1 MQKGALMSSEIIVN
15 AGIEETRVALLENG
29 LVTEIYID
37 RTKDRGI
44 AGNIYKGR
52 VMKVLPGMQAAFV
65 DIGLDKSAFL
75 YVGDVF
81 DSSSEYVP
89 MMDDEGIELE
99 VEPRRRRQRDAS
111 IDELLQEGQDIVVQ
125 VAKEPIST
133 KGARVT
139 TYISLPGRY
148 LVMMPGVNH
157 IGVSRRI
164 ENVEERRRLR
174 EIVGKVRKPNT
185 GYIVRTASDG
195 KTEDDIVADMEFL
208 SRLWES
214 IQQKREKG
222 AAPALLHNE
231 LDLVFR
237 VIRDVFTEEV
247 DKMVIDSDEEYRRVK
262 EFVDSYIP
270 QLGRR
275 IKLYDED
282 EPIFEHYGVEIEISR
297 ALGRKV
303 WLKSGGY
310 IILDQTEAL
319 TTIDVNTGRYV
330 GKRTLE
336 DTILKTNLE
345 AVREIAYQLRL
356 RNVGGIIILD
366 FIDMENESNRR
377 KVYNALQEALARDKA
392 KTTISH
398 ISPLG
403 LIEMT
408 RKRVRESL
416 GRTLCEPCPYCEGR
430 GYVKSSRT
438 ICYEVFRGLR
448 KAFAGSEEKKALV
461 TVNSSVADM
470 LYDEERQGVEELE
483 KEFGKKVVIKA
494 DPNLH
499 QEQYEVVMV

>member
-1 MQKGALMSSEIIVN
+1 MPSKIIVN
-15 AGIEETRVALLENG
+15 AGREETRVAVLDNS

-37 RTKDRGI
+37 RKKDRGI
-44 AGNIYKGR
+44 AGNVYKGR

-65 DIGLDKSAFL
+65 DIGLEKSAFL

-81 DSSSEYVP
+81 DSASEYAP
-89 MMDDEGIELE
+89 MMDDEGLELE
-99 VEPRRRRQRDAS
+99 VETKRKRPQAGS
-111 IDELLQEGQDIVVQ
+111 IEDLLQEGQEIIVQ
-125 VAKEPIST
+125 VSKEPIST

-139 TYISLPGRY
+139 TYVSLPGRY
-148 LVMMPGVNH
+148 LVMMAGVNH

-164 ENVEERRRLR
+164 EHGEERSRLR
-174 EIVGKVRKPNT
+174 GLVGNFRKPNT
-185 GYIVRTASDG
+185 GYIIRTASEG
-195 KTEDDIVADMEFL
+195 KSDEDFRSDIDFL
-208 SRLWES
+208 DRLWNTL
-214 IQQKREKG
+214 QKKKERM

-237 VIRDVFTEEV
+237 IIRDAFTNDV
-247 DKMVIDSDEEYRRVK
+247 DKMVIDSPEEHQRAK

-270 QLGRR
+270 GLSKRV
-275 IKLYDED
+275 KLYGHD
-282 EPIFEHYGVEIEISR
+282 EPIFDYFGVEIEISR
-297 ALGRKV
+297 ALGRRV

-310 IILDQTEAL
+310 IIIDQTEAL

-330 GKRTLE
+330 GSRSLE

-345 AVREIAYQLRL
+345 AVREIGYQLRL
-356 RNVGGIIILD
+356 RNIGGIIILD
-366 FIDMENESNRR
+366 FIDMEREDNRR
-377 KVYNALQEALARDKA
+377 KVYSALQEALSHDKA

-398 ISPLG
+398 ISPIG

-416 GRTLCEPCPYCEGR
+416 GRTLCEPCPYCDGR

-438 ICYEVFRGLR
+438 VCYEVLR
-448 KAFAGSEEKKALV
+448 ELRRAFTGADEKKALV
-461 TVNSSVADM
+461 TVNSVVADM
-470 LYDEERQGVEELE
+470 LYDEERQGVEVLE
-483 KEFGKKVVIKA
+483 KDFEKKIVIKA

>member
-1 MQKGALMSSEIIVN
+1 MPSQIIVN
-15 AGIEETRVALLENG
+15 AGREETRVALLENG

-37 RTKDRGI
+37 RKKDRGI
-44 AGNIYKGR
+44 AGNVYKGR

-65 DIGLDKSAFL
+65 DIGIEKSAFL
-75 YVGDVF
+75 YVGDIF
-81 DSSSEYVP
+81 DSASEYTP
-89 MMDDEGIELE
+89 MMDDDSLELE
-99 VEPRRRRQRDAS
+99 VEPKRRRQHPGS
-111 IDELLQEGQDIVVQ
+111 IEDLIQEGQEVMVQ

-139 TYISLPGRY
+139 TYISIPGRY

-164 ENVEERRRLR
+164 ENGEERKRLR
-174 EIVGKVRKPNT
+174 EIVGRLRKPNT
-185 GYIVRTASDG
+185 GYIIRTASAG
-195 KTEDDIVADMEFL
+195 KSEEEFTADIEFL
-208 SRLWES
+208 ARLWEN
-214 IQQKREKG
+214 IHRKRERS
-222 AAPALLHNE
+222 AAPALVHNE

-237 VIRDVFTEEV
+237 IVRDVFTGDV
-247 DKMVIDSDEEYRRVK
+247 DRMVIDSPDEYQRVK
-262 EFVDSYIP
+262 EFLDSYIP
-270 QLGRR
+270 RLSRR
-275 IKLYDED
+275 VKPYDED
-282 EPIFEHYGVEIEISR
+282 DPIFDHYGVEIEISR

-310 IILDQTEAL
+310 IIIDQTEAL

-356 RNVGGIIILD
+356 RNIGGIIILD
-366 FIDMENESNRR
+366 FIDMEREDNRR
-377 KVYNALQEALARDKA
+377 KVYAALQEALSHDKA
-392 KTTISH
+392 KTTLSH

-408 RKRVRESL
+408 RKRIRESL
-416 GRTLCEPCPYCEGR
+416 GRTLCEPCPYCDGR

-438 ICYEVFRGLR
+438 ICYEVFRELR
-448 KAFAGSEEKKALV
+448 RAFGSAEEKKALV
-461 TVNSSVADM
+461 TVNSVVADM
-470 LYDEERQGVEELE
+470 LYEEERQGVEELE
-483 KEFGKKVVIKA
+483 RLFGKKIVIKA

>member
-1 MQKGALMSSEIIVN
+1 MSSEIIVN
-15 AGIEETRVALLENG
+15 AGREETRVALLENG

-37 RTKDRGI
+37 RKKDRGV
-44 AGNIYKGR
+44 AGNVYKGR
-52 VMKVLPGMQAAFV
+52 VMKVLPGMQASFV
-65 DIGLDKSAFL
+65 DIGLEKAAFL

-81 DSSSEYVP
+81 DSTSEYTP
-89 MMDDEGIELE
+89 LMEDEGLELE
-99 VEPRRRRQRDAS
+99 VEPKRKRSHSTQIED
-111 IDELLQEGQDIVVQ
+111 LLQEGQDILVQ
-125 VAKEPIST
+125 VSKEPIST

-139 TYISLPGRY
+139 TYISIPGRY

-164 ENVEERRRLR
+164 EEIEERHRLR
-174 EIVGKVRKPNT
+174 EIVSRLRKPNT
-185 GYIVRTASDG
+185 GYIIRTASQG
-195 KTEDDIVADMEFL
+195 RSEDEFNTDVEFL
-208 SRLWES
+208 SRLWET
-214 IQQKREKG
+214 IQRKREK
-222 AAPALLHNE
+222 ASSPSLLHNE

-237 VIRDVFTEEV
+237 VIRDVFTRDV
-247 DKMVIDSDEEYRRVK
+247 DKLVIDAPEEYDRVK
-262 EFVDSYIP
+262 EFVDSYVP
-270 QLGRR
+270 QLSRR
-275 IKLYDED
+275 VKPYEGDD
-282 EPIFEHYGVEIEISR
+282 PIFEHYGVEIEISR

-330 GKRTLE
+330 GKRSLE

-356 RNVGGIIILD
+356 RNIGGILILD
-366 FIDMENESNRR
+366 FIDMEREDNRR
-377 KVYNALQEALARDKA
+377 KVYAALQEALANDKA

-398 ISPLG
+398 ISPIG

-408 RKRVRESL
+408 RKRIRESL
-416 GRTLCEPCPYCEGR
+416 GRTLCDTCPYCEGR

-438 ICYEVFRGLR
+438 ICYEVFRELR
-448 KAFAGSEEKKALV
+448 RAFTGAEEKKALV
-461 TVNSSVADM
+461 TVNSVVADM

-483 KEFGKKVVIKA
+483 KEFQKKIVIKA

>member
-1 MQKGALMSSEIIVN
+1 MSSEIIVN
-15 AGIEETRVALLENG
+15 AGREETRVALLENG

-37 RTKDRGI
+37 RKKDRGI
-44 AGNIYKGR
+44 AGNVYKGR

-65 DIGLDKSAFL
+65 DIGLEKAAFL

-81 DSSSEYVP
+81 DSASEYTP
-89 MMDDEGIELE
+89 MMEDEGLELE
-99 VEPRRRRQRDAS
+99 IESKRKRYHATQIED
-111 IDELLQEGQDIVVQ
+111 LLQEGQDILVQ
-125 VAKEPIST
+125 VSKEPIST

-139 TYISLPGRY
+139 TYISIPGRY

-164 ENVEERRRLR
+164 EDGEERRRLR
-174 EIVGKVRKPNT
+174 EIVSRLRKTNT
-185 GYIVRTASDG
+185 GYIIRTASQG
-195 KTEDDIVADMEFL
+195 RSEDDFTADVEFL
-208 SRLWES
+208 SRLWET
-214 IQQKREKG
+214 ILKRKEKT
-222 AAPALLHNE
+222 AAPALMHNE

-237 VIRDVFTEEV
+237 VIRDVFTRDV
-247 DKMVIDSDEEYRRVK
+247 DKLIIDAPAEYDRVK
-262 EFVDSYIP
+262 EFVDSYLP

-275 IKLYDED
+275 VKPYEGD

-330 GKRTLE
+330 GKRSLE

-356 RNVGGIIILD
+356 RNIGGILILD
-366 FIDMENESNRR
+366 FIDMEREDNRR
-377 KVYNALQEALARDKA
+377 KVYAALQEALAGDKA

-398 ISPLG
+398 ISPIG

-408 RKRVRESL
+408 RKRIRESL
-416 GRTLCEPCPYCEGR
+416 GRTLCDTCPYCEGR

-438 ICYEVFRGLR
+438 ICYEVFRELR
-448 KAFAGSEEKKALV
+448 RAFTNAEEKKALV
-461 TVNSSVADM
+461 TVNSVVADM
-470 LYDEERQGVEELE
+470 MYDEERQGVEELE
-483 KEFGKKVVIKA
+483 REFQKKIVIKA

>member
-1 MQKGALMSSEIIVN
+1 MSSEIIVN
-15 AGIEETRVALLENG
+15 AGREEARVALLENS

-37 RTKDRGI
+37 RKKDRGI
-44 AGNIYKGR
+44 AGNVYKGR
-52 VMKVLPGMQAAFV
+52 IMKVLPGMQAAFI
-65 DIGLDKSAFL
+65 DIGLEKSAFL

-81 DSSSEYVP
+81 DSTSEYTP
-89 MMDDEGIELE
+89 LMEDEGLELE
-99 VEPRRRRQRDAS
+99 IEPKRKRAHANQIED
-111 IDELLQEGQDIVVQ
+111 LLQEGQEILVQ
-125 VAKEPIST
+125 VSKEPIST

-139 TYISLPGRY
+139 TYISIPGRY

-164 ENVEERRRLR
+164 ENGEERKRLR
-174 EIVGKVRKPNT
+174 EIVSRLRKPNT
-185 GYIVRTASDG
+185 GYIIRTASQG
-195 KTEDDIVADMEFL
+195 RSEDDFVADIEFL
-208 SRLWES
+208 SRLWDNV
-214 IQQKREKG
+214 QKKKER
-222 AAPALLHNE
+222 ASAPALLHNE

-237 VIRDVFTEEV
+237 VIRDVFTRDV
-247 DKMVIDSDEEYRRVK
+247 DKMVIDSPDEYQRVR

-275 IKLYDED
+275 VKPYDGD
-282 EPIFEHYGVEIEISR
+282 DPIFDHYGVEIEISR

-310 IILDQTEAL
+310 IIVDQTEAL
-319 TTIDVNTGRYV
+319 AAIDVNTGRYV

-356 RNVGGIIILD
+356 RNIGGIIILD
-366 FIDMENESNRR
+366 FIDMEREDNRR
-377 KVYNALQEALARDKA
+377 KVYSALQEALANDKA

-398 ISPLG
+398 ISPIG

-408 RKRVRESL
+408 RKRIRESL
-416 GRTLCEPCPYCEGR
+416 GRTLCEPCPYCDGR
-430 GYVKSSRT
+430 GYIKSSRT
-438 ICYEVFRGLR
+438 VCYEVLR
-448 KAFAGSEEKKALV
+448 ELRRAFTSADEKKALV
-461 TVNSSVADM
+461 TVNSMVADM

-483 KEFGKKVVIKA
+483 KEFQKKIVIKA

>member
-1 MQKGALMSSEIIVN
+1 MSSEIIVN
-15 AGIEETRVALLENG
+15 AGREETRVALLENG

-37 RTKDRGI
+37 RKKDRGI
-44 AGNIYKGR
+44 ASNIYKGR

-65 DIGLDKSAFL
+65 DIGLEKSAFL

-81 DSSSEYVP
+81 DSASEYAP
-89 MMDDEGIELE
+89 MMDDESLELE
-99 VEPRRRRQRDAS
+99 VETKRKRANGTQIED
-111 IDELLQEGQDIVVQ
+111 LLQEGQEVTVQ
-125 VAKEPIST
+125 VSKEPIST

-139 TYISLPGRY
+139 TYVSLAGRY

-164 ENVEERRRLR
+164 EKVDERNRLR
-174 EIVGKVRKPNT
+174 DIVKSLRKPNA
-185 GYIVRTASDG
+185 GYIIRTASDG
-195 KTEDDIVADMEFL
+195 RTEEDFRSDIEFL
-208 SRLWES
+208 SRLWDNL
-214 IQQKREKG
+214 QRRRERSS
-222 AAPALLHNE
+222 APALLHSE

-237 VIRDVFTEEV
+237 VIRDVFTSDV
-247 DKMVIDSDEEYRRVK
+247 DKMIIDSADEYQRVK
-262 EFVDSYIP
+262 EFIDSYIP
-270 QLGRR
+270 AISRR
-275 IKLYDED
+275 VKLYDRD
-282 EPIFEHYGVEIEISR
+282 EPIFETYGVEIEISR

-356 RNVGGIIILD
+356 RNIGGIIILD
-366 FIDMENESNRR
+366 FIDMEREDNRR
-377 KVYNALQEALARDKA
+377 RVYATLQEALSHDKA

-416 GRTLCEPCPYCEGR
+416 GRTLCDSCPYCDGR
-430 GYVKSSRT
+430 GYIKSSRT
-438 ICYEVFRGLR
+438 ICYEVFREIR
-448 KAFAGSEEKKALV
+448 KAFTGSEEKKALV
-461 TVNSSVADM
+461 TVNSLVADM
-470 LYDEERQGVEELE
+470 LYDEERLGVEELE
-483 KEFGKKVVIKA
+483 KEFQKKIVIKA

-499 QEQYEVVMV
+499 QEQYEVIMV

>member
-1 MQKGALMSSEIIVN
+1 MSSEIIVN
-15 AGIEETRVALLENG
+15 AGREETRVALLENS

-37 RTKDRGI
+37 RKKDRGI
-44 AGNIYKGR
+44 AGNVYKGR
-52 VMKVLPGMQAAFV
+52 IMKVLPGMQAAFI
-65 DIGLDKSAFL
+65 DIGLEKSAFL

-81 DSSSEYVP
+81 DSSSEYTP
-89 MMDDEGIELE
+89 LMEDEGLELE
-99 VEPRRRRQRDAS
+99 VEPKRKRAHANQIED
-111 IDELLQEGQDIVVQ
+111 LLQEGQEILVQ
-125 VAKEPIST
+125 VSKEPIST

-139 TYISLPGRY
+139 TYISIPGRY

-164 ENVEERRRLR
+164 ENGEERKRLR
-174 EIVGKVRKPNT
+174 EIVSRLRKANT
-185 GYIVRTASDG
+185 GYIIRTASQG
-195 KTEDDIVADMEFL
+195 RSEDDFVADIEFL
-208 SRLWES
+208 SRLWDNV
-214 IQQKREKG
+214 QKKKER
-222 AAPALLHNE
+222 ASAPALLHNE

-237 VIRDVFTEEV
+237 VIRDVFTRDV
-247 DKMVIDSDEEYRRVK
+247 DKMVIDSTDEYQRVR

-275 IKLYDED
+275 VKPYDGD
-282 EPIFEHYGVEIEISR
+282 DPIFDHYGVEIEISR

-310 IILDQTEAL
+310 IIVDQTEAL
-319 TTIDVNTGRYV
+319 AAIDVNTGRYV

-356 RNVGGIIILD
+356 RNMGGIIILD
-366 FIDMENESNRR
+366 FIDMEREDNRR
-377 KVYNALQEALARDKA
+377 KVYSALQEALANDKA

-398 ISPLG
+398 ISPIG

-408 RKRVRESL
+408 RKRIRESL
-416 GRTLCEPCPYCEGR
+416 GRTLCEPCPYCDGR
-430 GYVKSSRT
+430 GYIKSSRT
-438 ICYEVFRGLR
+438 VCYEVLR
-448 KAFAGSEEKKALV
+448 ELRRAFTTAEEKKALV
-461 TVNSSVADM
+461 TVNSMVADM

-483 KEFGKKVVIKA
+483 KEFQKKIVIKA